1 MSLSMENNT
10 ELEATTKEM
19 LSGFQQDLKNIR
31 QASLLQ
37 GLDDDCLNLL
47 AMLCQ
52 RIKYSDAD
60 QLMIQGEDDGH
71 AFFILSGLAQ
81 AIYRKGEATVEIQQ
95 FGPGEFVGGCAL
107 FGRLP
112 RLFTLIAKGE
122 LSALRLSREQFEK
135 AMVQFPASFAKIT
148 GNLVMQLAAWD
159 LRLQGI
165 YDENSAESQAIGVSL
180 L

>member
-10 ELEATTKEM
+10 EPEATKEEM
-19 LSGFQQDLKNIR
+19 FSGFQQDLKSIR
-31 QASLLQ
+31 QASLLR

-71 AFFILSGLAQ
+71 AFFILSGRAK
-81 AIYRKGEATVEIQQ
+81 ATYRKGGTTVVVRQ
-95 FGPGEFVGGCAL
+95 FGPGEFVGGCVL
-107 FGRLP
+107 LGRLP
-112 RLFTLIAKGE
+112 RLFTLQAEDE

-135 AMVQFPASFAKIT
+135 AMAQFPASFAKIT
-148 GNLVMQLAAWD
+148 GNLVRQLAAWD
-159 LRLQGI
+159 QRLQGV
-165 YDENSAESQAIGVSL
+165 YDEHSAVSQTLGVSL